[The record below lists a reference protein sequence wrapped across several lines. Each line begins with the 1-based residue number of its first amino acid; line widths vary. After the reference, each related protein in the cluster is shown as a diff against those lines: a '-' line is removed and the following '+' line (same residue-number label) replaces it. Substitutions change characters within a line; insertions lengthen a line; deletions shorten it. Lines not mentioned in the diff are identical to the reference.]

1 MVFFTI
7 KEYIT
12 PDGVSY
18 FAKWFDRLNAMAA
31 SKVRVAIARLEMGN
45 LSNTKS
51 VGAGVWEIK
60 VDYGPGYR
68 VYFGKDGDKILI
80 LLAGG
85 TKKTQQK
92 DIDKSQQLWS
102 EFKKRKKGH

>member
-1 MVFFTI
+1 
-7 KEYIT
+7 
-12 PDGVSY
+12 
-18 FAKWFDRLNAMAA
+18 MAA
-31 SKVRVAIARLEMGN
+31 SKVRLAIARLEMGN

-60 VDYGPGYR
+60 VDYDPGYR
-68 VYFGKDGDKILI
+68 VYFGKDGDKIVI

-92 DIDKSQQLWS
+92 DIDKSKQLWS